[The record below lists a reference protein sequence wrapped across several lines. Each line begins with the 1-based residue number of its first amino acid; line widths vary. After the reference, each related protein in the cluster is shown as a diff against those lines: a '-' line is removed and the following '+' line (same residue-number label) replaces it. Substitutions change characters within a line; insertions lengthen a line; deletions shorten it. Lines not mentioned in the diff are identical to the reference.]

1 MKGGSYLFIYT
12 RLPRQNMRNI
22 WGRCFPEFCKK
33 ETRLYTMNTFMKA
46 VADVPQL
53 SVESIEYFKYK
64 RTLTLEQ
71 LIERVRSNHYSTF
84 LLYSPKEL
92 EAATTGFVQNINSQY
107 KDTDDVSWF
116 DENVMFVIRKRKI

>member
-1 MKGGSYLFIYT
+1 MKDDSYLFIYT

-92 EAATTGFVQNINSQY
+92 EEAITGFAQNVKRNF
-107 KDTDDVSWF
+107 KDDHQLDWF
-116 DENVMFVIRKRKI
+116 DENIMFVLRKGD